1 MSPVRFTMKLQL
13 CWLVFLLSGAVS
25 GFPTEVI
32 NTEYGRIRGN
42 RVHVQTA
49 NTDVISFHAV
59 PFGKPA
65 NGTRRFAVSQNF
77 TVHCIFCWSLNHQTS
92 VFTKLC

>member
-13 CWLVFLLSGAVS
+13 CLLVFLLSGAVS
-25 GFPTEVI
+25 DFPTEVI

-42 RVHVQTA
+42 RVHVHTA
-49 NTDVISFHAV
+49 NRDVISFHAV

-65 NGTRRFAVSQNF
+65 NGTRRFAVSQIL
-77 TVHCIFCWSLNHQTS
+77 IFMLTICFDRIMLIICLTE
-92 VFTKLC
+92 LC